1 MKFHSS
7 NIVAPVPHWRQGAIS
22 LYTLSW
28 SRRNLVYIRW
38 RARIRGNAAGS
49 RHHRCSGLTV
59 RGDDG
64 YSHSMRIS
72 FSTGTFYHRG
82 LAYSLNLAHET
93 GYDGVELV
101 VGAREIFEGTAP
113 YQRAVAASDVPI
125 LSVHPPFY
133 PLPGWPRR
141 FTQAIPRVAS
151 ITQAL
156 GAELCVVHTPFLAG
170 TDTPRAQRYSAGL
183 HAGLDAGGQHV
194 VIALE
199 SSQYNLR
206 QRRYL
211 LDDLRALVD
220 FALECGCAVT
230 FDTCH
235 AGANGEDLLAC
246 YEIVRPALRNVHL
259 SDVVWR
265 DGRPRT
271 HRLPGEGALP
281 LAAFLGLLARDGYDG
296 LITLEV
302 HPREAGLLN
311 RTHSARR
318 LKKALDFVRGAIA
331 RPAASA

>member
-1 MKFHSS
+1 MNETSFIQYDSGGTG
-7 NIVAPVPHWRQGAIS
+7 PVSRVLASKLPFA
-22 LYTLSW
+22 LPA
-28 SRRNLVYIRW
+28 SRRGRY
-38 RARIRGNAAGS
+38 
-49 RHHRCSGLTV
+49 SGLTV
-59 RGDDG
+59 RGEDG
-64 YSHSMRIS
+64 YPHSMRIS

-82 LAYSLNLAHET
+82 LAYSLGLARET
-93 GYDGVELV
+93 GFDGVELV
-101 VGAREIFEGTAP
+101 VGARDIIQGAAP
-113 YQRAVAASDVPI
+113 YQRAVAASGVPA

-141 FTQAIPRVAS
+141 FTQAIPRLTD

-170 TDTPRAQRYSAGL
+170 AETSRAQRYSAGL
-183 HAGLDAGGQHV
+183 RAGLEVGGGHV
-194 VIALE
+194 GIALE

-206 QRRYL
+206 ERRYL

-220 FALECGCAVT
+220 FARVRDCAVT

-265 DGRPRT
+265 DGRPIT

-296 LITLEV
+296 LITLEI
-302 HPREAGLLN
+302 HPREAGFWS
-311 RTHSARR
+311 RARSARR
-318 LKKALDFVRGAIA
+318 LKKALEFVRGAIA
-331 RPAASA
+331 QPAASA